1 MKPRKYG
8 PFEYSAIIDRPP
20 LHWPDGARIALWIGL
35 NVEFYHLDLPL
46 GGAKAPNVTRW
57 GARDYA
63 NRVGIFRMME
73 MFDKHNL
80 PVTGAVN
87 ADLCRYHPRIIQEG
101 DKRTWEW
108 IGHGTTS
115 SIYLNDLTR
124 KEQRKAVADTLDT
137 IEEHSGRRPRGWLG
151 QGGRESWDT
160 LDVLSEA
167 GVEYI
172 CDWCNDDQPV
182 TMRLENGRE
191 IVAVQYA
198 GEAND
203 RSELFHRNRT
213 PEQFGDTIRRTFDV
227 LYRESENTGK
237 VMCVALHTYLSGV
250 PHCTDALD
258 TAFAHICGHGR
269 IWRTTGGEILDAY
282 RNQKRGEAKDVETRV
297 VKQPTKRKGART

>member
-20 LHWPDGARIALWIGL
+20 LHWPDGARVALWIGL
-35 NVEFYHLDLPL
+35 NVEFYHLDHPL
-46 GGAKAPNVTRW
+46 GGTAAPNVTRW
-57 GARDYA
+57 GGRDYA

-80 PVTGAVN
+80 PVTGALN
-87 ADLCRYHPRIIQEG
+87 ADLCRYHPRIVQEG
-101 DKRTWEW
+101 NKRKWEW

-115 SIYLNDLTR
+115 SIYMNELTR
-124 KEQRKAVADTLDT
+124 KEQRKVVADTLDT
-137 IEEHSGRRPRGWLG
+137 IEEHSGLRPRGWLG

-160 LDVLSEA
+160 LDVLTEA

-182 TMRLENGRE
+182 TMQLENGRE

-198 GEAND
+198 SQAND

-227 LYRESENTGK
+227 LYRESVNTGK

-258 TAFAHICGHGR
+258 SAFAHICGHDR
-269 IWRTTGGEILDAY
+269 VWRTTGSGILDAY
-282 RNQKRGEAKDVETRV
+282 RKQKRAETKDGEKRV
-297 VKQPTKRKGART
+297 VKQPTKRKVVRA